1 MDLGD
6 QFQVNDS
13 DGEACKE
20 VSTLKNQVKL
30 NNFEILLEHINTETG
45 EIHTLEGTFHGLED
59 GDQIVLEDFEQAQLN
74 NLPPM
79 TIKTANSNGK
89 YSVQL
94 LN

>member
-1 MDLGD
+1 MIRMAKLAKR
-6 QFQVNDS
+6 F
-13 DGEACKE
+13 
-20 VSTLKNQVKL
+20 STLKKQANS
-30 NNFEILLEHINTETG
+30 NNFKILLEHINTETG

-94 LN
+94 